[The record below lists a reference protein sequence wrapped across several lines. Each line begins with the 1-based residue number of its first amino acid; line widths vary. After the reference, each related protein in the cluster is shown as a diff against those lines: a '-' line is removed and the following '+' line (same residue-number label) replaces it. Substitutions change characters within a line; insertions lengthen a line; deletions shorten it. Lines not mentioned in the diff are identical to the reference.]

1 MPIVQLAD
9 GSTGLQALVDAIT
22 TAINTTEMWNNLA
35 ILFGAV
41 GGLVLFSFLLY
52 EVRKLV
58 KGAQKG
64 KARI

>member
-1 MPIVQLAD
+1 MNDPV
-9 GSTGLQALVDAIT
+9 TGFQALVNAIQ
-22 TAINTTEMWNNLA
+22 TAINTSDMWTNLGT
-35 ILFGAV
+35 LFGAV

-58 KGAQKG
+58 RGAQKG

>member
-1 MPIVQLAD
+1 MNDPV
-9 GSTGLQALVDAIT
+9 TGFQALVDAIT
-22 TAINTTEMWNNLA
+22 SSINTSEMWTNLGT
-35 ILFGAV
+35 LFGAV

-58 KGAQKG
+58 RGAQKG